1 MLEHVVANDGGL
13 MAYFADE
20 AEMYHGA
27 AVVVDK
33 VLKGATP
40 ADPLQKSPDARQEL
54 SKFAS
59 ALPLRR
65 LPSSTENSMTIC
77 RGR

>member
-1 MLEHVVANDGGL
+1 MGPICVALTDAKGHYDIPSTVVQRFKRNARLALKTRL
-13 MAYFADE
+13 M
-20 AEMYHGA
+20 
-27 AVVVDK
+27 
-33 VLKGATP
+33 T
-40 ADPLQKSPDARQEL
+40 PLQKSPDARQEL